1 MFNEKIL
8 YQNYFSNKISE
19 ETLAEQ
25 LKLSDKDFP
34 LVVQDKM
41 KQDLDEKD
49 AEMLEYHLYS
59 VFMWE
64 ASISPEKREPLDIF
78 ADTLNRLLL
87 CVWHKQH
94 EDIVT
99 LLQKIS
105 AESSVDVLYKAI
117 YLKLP
122 YLEWDDNFSFQ
133 KKCVRAINHIGGE
146 KARRYLELLCQ
157 EKNPIIRELAE
168 RKRKE
173 NYHAEYKI
181 ST

>member
-1 MFNEKIL
+1 MLNEKIL
-8 YQNYFSNKISE
+8 YQKYFSNKISE

-25 LKLSDKDFP
+25 LKLSEKDFP
-34 LVVQDKM
+34 LVVQGKM
-41 KQDLDEKD
+41 EQDLDEKD
-49 AEMLEYHLYS
+49 AVMLEYHLYS

-64 ASISPEKREPLDIF
+64 ERINPEKREPLDFFTDI
-78 ADTLNRLLL
+78 LNRLLL
-87 CVWHKQH
+87 CDWHKQH

-122 YLEWDDNFSFQ
+122 YLEWDDNFSYQ

-146 KARRYLELLCQ
+146 NARRYLELLCQ

-168 RKRKE
+168 RKWR
-173 NYHAEYKI
+173 
-181 ST
+181 